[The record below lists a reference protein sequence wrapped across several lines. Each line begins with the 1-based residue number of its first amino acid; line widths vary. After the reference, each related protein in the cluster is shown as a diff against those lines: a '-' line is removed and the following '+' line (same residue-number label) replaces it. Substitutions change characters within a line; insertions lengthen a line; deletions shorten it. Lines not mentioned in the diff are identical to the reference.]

1 MHKIST
7 TYRTLIAGLLSAW
20 MMIIVI
26 SGVVFM
32 HKEVTST
39 GEIITH
45 IHPYDFTKGKT
56 PHHHESDA
64 EIQYLNVV
72 FNGTYIQSDFVIFEM
87 PVPPLSFTVDYA
99 QIIPAETLSSTTEQQ
114 SRGPPTA

>member
-45 IHPYDFTKGKT
+45 IHPYDFTKGKQQ
-56 PHHHESDA
+56 HHHESDA

-72 FNGTYIQSDFVIFEM
+72 FNGTYIQTDFVIFEM
-87 PVPPLSFTVDYA
+87 PIPALSFTIDYA
-99 QIIPAETLSSTTEQQ
+99 QLSFQEALASITEKQ
-114 SRGPPTA
+114 SRGPPTV